1 MRRRTMS
8 DVKRNILITGATG
21 QVGSAVI
28 RALKGGEG
36 DDAINL
42 IAAGRSQEKAAT
54 LGVAW
59 RELDYDDGSTMG
71 PALQDIDSV
80 FMVTDYTVGML
91 RQSKAFINAAKRAG
105 VRHIVHLG
113 APGDD
118 DTNVDHWGWHQFIER
133 YIEWSG
139 FSFTHLRPEI
149 FMQNLLGY
157 GGSEAERD
165 GAIRHYIGDARISW
179 VDVRDVAAVAA
190 VALQHPAKHAGKTY
204 HLGYDAK
211 TYPEVAAILS
221 KVVGQPFTYD
231 ARPPKEFLDAMLAA
245 GADVAY
251 MSCVYQNWIDYEA
264 GTIPGADAVYD
275 NFFELTGR
283 QPRNWEQFAQE
294 NAAAFKY

>member
-1 MRRRTMS
+1 MEFAMTTT
-8 DVKRNILITGATG
+8 KRKILVTGATG
-21 QVGSAVI
+21 QI
-28 RALKGGEG
+28 GGELIRILAS
-36 DDAINL
+36 DDSLDIV
-42 IAAGRSQEKAAT
+42 AAARNPAKAQS
-54 LGVAW
+54 LGVPVVYF
-59 RELDYDDGSTMG
+59 DYDRVETMA
-71 PALQDIDSV
+71 PALEGVDSV
-80 FMVTDYTVGML
+80 FMLTGYTVDML
-91 RQSKAFINAAKRAG
+91 KQSYALINAAKKAG
-105 VRHIVHLG
+105 VKHIVHLG
-113 APGDD
+113 APGNDN
-118 DTNVDHWGWHQFIER
+118 TTVAHWGWHQFVER
-133 YIEWSG
+133 FIEWSG

-190 VALQHPAKHAGKTY
+190 VALQHPARHAGKTY

-231 ARPPKEFLDAMLAA
+231 ARPPKEFFDAMLAA

-264 GTIPGADAVYD
+264 RAIPGADAVYD
-275 NFFELTGR
+275 NFFALTGR
-283 QPRNWEQFAQE
+283 NPRTWVEFAKE
-294 NAAAFKY
+294 NAAAFQY